1 MKTIKKKNNYK
12 CVTKKTKYSGL
23 KCVRVESI
31 PFCCVSRVDCAAAFL
46 YYQGFYRLGPH
57 NSRGKQVKWSPTLH
71 PSPHPTRHN
80 WHRAQLTCMQSIEFY
95 GQLGKISKNPQNL
108 GNEQR
113 GSNEGLLMFV
123 TFIEFMKRS

>member
-1 MKTIKKKNNYK
+1 MAGANKSNGHPPST
-12 CVTKKTKYSGL
+12 
-23 KCVRVESI
+23 
-31 PFCCVSRVDCAAAFL
+31 P
-46 YYQGFYRLGPH
+46 PH
-57 NSRGKQVKWSPTLH
+57 IQPATTGTE
-71 PSPHPTRHN
+71 
-80 WHRAQLTCMQSIEFY
+80 LTCMQSIEFY